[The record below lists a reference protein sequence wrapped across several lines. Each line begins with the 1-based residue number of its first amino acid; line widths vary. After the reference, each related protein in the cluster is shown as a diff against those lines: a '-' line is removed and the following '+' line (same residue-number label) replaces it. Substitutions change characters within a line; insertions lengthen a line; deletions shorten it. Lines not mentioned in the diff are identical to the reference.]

1 MVDIASRI
9 RAKLSRRRH
18 SSTAPSLAS
27 SRSVVDETSSVTS
40 QSQGQSASQS
50 FGRSCEGSSFGESAT
65 GKQGDLTVPS
75 LGLPTHD
82 ASANGSR
89 GNSTERTWT
98 ATHHDPEEGDDAH
111 HRQQLS
117 STSQLPSSTLESAQ
131 ASTSAPD
138 SDAASAR
145 GTNSDSAYATGDT
158 AVKPAVAPYSS
169 VASSLVSA
177 PVEPAAA
184 ASATSI
190 PPSVASASSGT
201 ATPAGPIIADRR
213 HLASSIVQGQPQPT
227 SNLPSIHESS
237 NPASPANNEQRSN
250 DTVLDEDAG
259 GDGDD
264 ENEDSDHPPPA
275 NDTLRTT
282 GDDRSQHLLSAQP
295 LLAPTTGPSGSAG
308 QGSLRPKS
316 LSRQQSLVSHREA
329 SLVTPQLLPQVP
341 AMGDDGAPSD
351 APMVIR
357 KIWVKRP
364 GASAT
369 LVAIREDDL
378 VDDVRDLILRKYANS
393 LGRTFDSPDLTLR
406 IHPRDLQQRDRVLGP
421 EEHMGRTIDTFYPGG
436 QTVNEALIID
446 IHGRTPRLSPRGAGL
461 HPHYTDDGRPSEA
474 GEGYFPPVNA
484 IPSPRLAVNL
494 PTTAPATSQR
504 VPQSISVLESGYIA
518 PVPSPG
524 ATGGRRS
531 HRDRADRPRG
541 ARMHTTNSPGVQA
554 NGAPSAAS
562 AAPPAVHGMTRPSRS
577 RTHSDSSDQPGHPP
591 APPPL
596 PTSPGPDPAMAGT
609 ATPPRPQSPRPNKPR
624 RQKKGQSE
632 QQMSLQPAMQP
643 APFSGGVPPINVLI
657 VEDNPINLRL
667 LEAFVKRLKVRWQT
681 AMNGRDAV
689 KKWRS
694 GGFHLVLMDI
704 MLPVMNGLEATRE
717 IRRLERVNSIGVFSS
732 SPGSVPDDPKGELAE
747 QDRLE
752 NLTLFKSPVI
762 VVALTASSLQ
772 SDRHEALAAGCN
784 DFLTKPVNFPWL
796 EQKVMEWGCMQA
808 LIDFDGWRK
817 WKDFSQSTE
826 DESGKK
832 PTATKPKVK
841 KNRSSLTSA
850 A

>member
-27 SRSVVDETSSVTS
+27 SRSAVDETSSVTS
-40 QSQGQSASQS
+40 QSQGQSLLHS

-65 GKQGDLTVPS
+65 GKQGDVPVPS
-75 LGLPTHD
+75 HN
-82 ASANGSR
+82 ASAISSR
-89 GNSTERTWT
+89 DDSTERTWT
-98 ATHHDPEEGDDAH
+98 AAHNDSEEEIDPRQ
-111 HRQQLS
+111 RQQLS
-117 STSQLPSSTLESAQ
+117 TTPQVLSSTSESAR
-131 ASTSAPD
+131 ASISAPGP
-138 SDAASAR
+138 DAATPR
-145 GTNSDSAYATGDT
+145 GTASDTPLATADA
-158 AVKPAVAPYSS
+158 AVKPAVAPTSPAASSS
-169 VASSLVSA
+169 VAA
-177 PVEPAAA
+177 PVDPAPAP
-184 ASATSI
+184 ATSI
-190 PPSVASASSGT
+190 HPSAASTSSGT
-201 ATPAGPIIADRR
+201 ATPAGSVIADRR
-213 HLASSIVQGQPQPT
+213 YLASSTAQGQPQPT

-237 NPASPANNEQRSN
+237 NPASPDHDDRALN
-250 DTVLDEDAG
+250 DAALDDDAG

-264 ENEDSDHPPPA
+264 ENEDSDHPA
-275 NDTLRTT
+275 AAAGTLRTT
-282 GDDRSQHLLSAQP
+282 GDDYPQSLPSAEP
-295 LLAPTTGPSGSAG
+295 IPAPVTG
-308 QGSLRPKS
+308 QGVSAAQRQARPKS
-316 LSRQQSLVSHREA
+316 LSREQSLVSRQEA
-329 SLVTPQLLPQVP
+329 SLIAAQLLPQNP
-341 AMGDDGAPSD
+341 AMGDDGTPSG

-421 EEHMGRTIDTFYPGG
+421 EEHMCRTIDSHYPGG

-446 IHGRTPRLSPRGAGL
+446 IHGRTPRLSPRVAGL

-494 PTTAPATSQR
+494 PTTTSATSQR

-531 HRDRADRPRG
+531 HRDRSDRPRG
-541 ARMHTTNSPGVQA
+541 ARMHTTASPGAQV
-554 NGAPSAAS
+554 NGTSTTAS

-596 PTSPGPDPAMAGT
+596 PTSPGSDPLMTGT

-624 RQKKGQSE
+624 RPKKGQSE

-689 KKWRS
+689 KKWRA

-717 IRRLERVNSIGVFSS
+717 IRRLERENSIGVFSS
-732 SPGSVPDDPKGELAE
+732 SPGSVPDDPKGEPAE

-784 DFLTKPVNFPWL
+784 DFLTKVRVHGLALYTVLADFFIACEFP
-796 EQKVMEWGCMQA
+796 MA
-808 LIDFDGWRK
+808 R
-817 WKDFSQSTE
+817 TE
-826 DESGKK
+826 SHGMGLH
-832 PTATKPKVK
+832 AGAH
-841 KNRSSLTSA
+841 RF
-850 A
+850 